1 MPSDVQ
7 STTSNKGGEVS
18 RGASASVQSDRA
30 RDRRPHEERSTLYY
44 DVEVPRGST
53 GLDEGF
59 MALGDI
65 EQMSNISEQ
74 MSNFPYDAT
83 EQHRSGQSYLNRS
96 RPSPMAS
103 VASAA
108 SVASSVTIESY
119 TQRVE
124 RTKTSSRFET
134 VPTMRV
140 TFSPHQQ
147 LQPDLEIR
155 PRRQSSVRL
164 PRSPPLSSIRLP
176 RSPPLG
182 EFELP
187 RQTSHVSYRQKHH
200 QQQRSSKFSAP
211 SGSSVASSKSGSRMP
226 RQEGKRSGRY
236 YKPGFSGYSEQRPQ
250 EHYRSS
256 SGRPFTLSGRSG
268 SYQGPVGSNW
278 RGASRYSGSSPSPP
292 PSHTLYLQSLQSQWP
307 HSRGWTGGSADIS
320 YHPRSCQS
328 QN

>member
-18 RGASASVQSDRA
+18 RGALASVQPDCA
-30 RDRRPHEERSTLYY
+30 RDRRLHEERSTLYY
-44 DVEVPRGST
+44 DVEVPRGSN
-53 GLDEGF
+53 GLEEGF
-59 MALGDI
+59 MALGGAQGVDEGFDI
-65 EQMSNISEQ
+65 EQMSHIS
-74 MSNFPYDAT
+74 YDPT
-83 EQHRSGQSYLNRS
+83 ERHRSGQSYLNQL

-108 SVASSVTIESY
+108 SVASTVTIESY
-119 TQRVE
+119 TPRVE

-147 LQPDLEIR
+147 LQPDLKIR

-187 RQTSHVSYRQKHH
+187 
-200 QQQRSSKFSAP
+200 
-211 SGSSVASSKSGSRMP
+211 
-226 RQEGKRSGRY
+226 
-236 YKPGFSGYSEQRPQ
+236 
-250 EHYRSS
+250 
-256 SGRPFTLSGRSG
+256 
-268 SYQGPVGSNW
+268 
-278 RGASRYSGSSPSPP
+278 
-292 PSHTLYLQSLQSQWP
+292 
-307 HSRGWTGGSADIS
+307 
-320 YHPRSCQS
+320 
-328 QN
+328 